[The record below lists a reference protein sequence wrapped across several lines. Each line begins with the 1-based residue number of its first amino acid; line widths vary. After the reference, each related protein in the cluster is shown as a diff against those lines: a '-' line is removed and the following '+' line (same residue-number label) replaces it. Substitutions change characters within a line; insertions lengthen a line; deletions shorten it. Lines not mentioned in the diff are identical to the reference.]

1 MMLQIYNTMTAKKE
15 EFRPIEEGKVKM
27 YVCGVTVYD
36 YCHIGHARSSA
47 VFDVIRRYFI
57 YKGYD
62 VTFVKNFTDI
72 DDKIIKRS
80 NENNIFWKDL
90 TKKFIKEH
98 DADMDALNILRPTD
112 TPHATDYIPHMIKMC
127 ETLIKKGY
135 AYESNGDI
143 YYRVEKFDDYGKLS
157 GRKLEDMMA
166 GARIEVNDNKE
177 NPYDFVLWKASKP
190 GEPSWDS
197 PWGKGRPGWHIECS
211 VMSEDILGLPFDIH
225 GGGRDLIF
233 PHHENEIAQ
242 SEAACGCE
250 FARYWIHNGFVN
262 VNQEKMSKSL
272 GNFFTIRTVLDEF
285 NAEIVRFFLLTTHY
299 RSPLDYSQD
308 HLIEAEKSLD
318 RIYTMLDEINRF
330 NAGKKGTDVSA
341 EAEKT
346 AKEFIEKAEAAMDDD
361 FNTPEVLA
369 AMFEAVR
376 EFNRLMAA
384 KPEKNSFE
392 VLKTS
397 CAKVFK
403 TVADILGVITYTP
416 EQWFRLNLSISED
429 ELKQSIEA
437 RTQAK
442 KDKDFAKAD
451 EIRNSLKEKGIELL
465 DTVEGTI
472 YRAKKIRN
480 L

>member
-1 MMLQIYNTMTAKKE
+1 MLQVYNTLTAKKE
-15 EFRPIEEGKVKM
+15 EFKPLTEGKVKM

-36 YCHIGHARSSA
+36 FCHIGHARSST
-47 VFDVIRRYFI
+47 VFDVIRRYFL
-57 YKGYD
+57 YKGYE

-90 TKKFIKEH
+90 TKQFIDEH
-98 DADMDALNILRPTD
+98 DADMDALNILRPD
-112 TPHATDYIPHMIKMC
+112 HTPKATDYIPNMIKMC
-127 ETLIKKGY
+127 ETLMEKGF

-143 YYRVEKFDDYGKLS
+143 YYRVQKFDDYGKLS
-157 GRKLEDMMA
+157 NRKLEDMMA

-177 NPYDFVLWKASKP
+177 NPFDFVLWKASKP

-250 FARYWIHNGFVN
+250 FSRYWIHNGFVN

-285 NAEIVRFFLLTTHY
+285 NAEIVRYFLLTTHY
-299 RSPLDYSQD
+299 RSSLDFSQD
-308 HLIEAEKSLD
+308 HLLEAEKSLD

-341 EAEKT
+341 EAENT
-346 AKEFIEKAEAAMDDD
+346 AKVFMEKFVSAMDDD

-369 AMFEAVR
+369 ALFEAVR
-376 EFNRLMAA
+376 EFNRLLAA

-392 VLKTS
+392 TLKES
-397 CAKVFK
+397 CTKVFK
-403 TVADILGVITYTP
+403 TVADVLGIITYTP
-416 EQWFRLNLSISED
+416 QQWFRLNLSIPED
-429 ELKQSIEA
+429 ELKTAIDQRA
-437 RTQAK
+437 QAK

-451 EIRNSLKEKGIELL
+451 EIRNGLKDKGIELL
-465 DTVEGTI
+465 DTIEGTI

>member
-1 MMLQIYNTMTAKKE
+1 MLQIYNTMTAKKE

-127 ETLIKKGY
+127 ETLIEKGY

>member
-1 MMLQIYNTMTAKKE
+1 MLRIYNTLKAEKE
-15 EFRPIEEGKVKM
+15 EFVPVTPGKVKM

-36 YCHIGHARSSA
+36 LCHVGHARSAA
-47 VFDVIRRYFI
+47 VFDVIRRYLM
-57 YKGYD
+57 YKGFE
-62 VTFVKNFTDI
+62 VIFVKNFTDI

-80 NENNIFWKDL
+80 NESGVFWKDL
-90 TKKFIKEH
+90 TDRFIKEH
-98 DADMDALNILRPTD
+98 DADMDALNILRPSF
-112 TPHATDYIPHMIKMC
+112 TPKATDYIPHMIKMC
-127 ETLIKKGY
+127 ETLIAKGF

-143 YYRVEKFDDYGKLS
+143 YYRVTKFDDYGKLS

-190 GEPSWDS
+190 GEPSWES
-197 PWGKGRPGWHIECS
+197 PWGPGRPGWHIECS

-250 FARYWIHNGFVN
+250 FARYWVHNGFVN
-262 VNQEKMSKSL
+262 INQEKMSKSL
-272 GNFFTIRTVLDEF
+272 GNFFTIRTVLEEF
-285 NAEIVRFFLLTTHY
+285 NPEIMRYFLMTTHY
-299 RSPLDYSQD
+299 RSPLDFSQE

-318 RIYTMLDEINRF
+318 RIYTLLDEMDRF
-330 NAGKKGTDVSA
+330 NAGKKGMDVSA

-346 AKEFIEKAEAAMDDD
+346 AADFIVKMEAAMDDD

-369 AMFEAVR
+369 ALFDVVR
-376 EFNRLMAA
+376 EFNRLLGA

-392 VLKTS
+392 TLKS
-397 CAKVFK
+397 ACAKVFK
-403 TVADILGVITYTP
+403 AVNDVLGIIRYTP
-416 EQWFRLNLSISED
+416 EQWFQLNLSISEE
-429 ELKQSIEA
+429 ELNTKIQQRAE
-437 RTQAK
+437 AK
-442 KDKDFAKAD
+442 KNKDFALAD
-451 EIRNSLKEKGIELL
+451 EIRNGLKEKGIELL
-465 DTVEGTI
+465 DTIDGTI

>member
-1 MMLQIYNTMTAKKE
+1 MLQVYNTLTAKKE
-15 EFRPIEEGKVKM
+15 EFKPIVEGKVKM

-36 YCHIGHARSSA
+36 FCHVGHARSSA
-47 VFDVIRRYFI
+47 VFDVIRRYLQ

-90 TKKFIKEH
+90 TKKFIDEH
-98 DADMDALNILRPTD
+98 NADMDALNILRPD
-112 TPHATDYIPHMIKMC
+112 YTPMATDYIPQMIKMC
-127 ETLIKKGY
+127 ETLIEKGF

-143 YYRVEKFDDYGKLS
+143 YYRVQKFEDYGKLS
-157 GRKLEDMMA
+157 NRKLEDMMA
-166 GARIEVNDNKE
+166 GARIEINDNKQ
-177 NPYDFVLWKASKP
+177 NPFDFVLWKASKP
-190 GEPSWDS
+190 NEPSWES
-197 PWGKGRPGWHIECS
+197 PWGLGRPGWHIECS

-250 FARYWIHNGFVN
+250 FSRYWIHNGFVN

-272 GNFFTIRTVLDEF
+272 GNFFTIRTVLGEF
-285 NAEIVRFFLLTTHY
+285 NAEIMRYFLLTTHY
-299 RSPLDYSQD
+299 RSSLDFSQD

-330 NAGKKGTDVSA
+330 NAGKKGVDVSSD
-341 EAEKT
+341 
-346 AKEFIEKAEAAMDDD
+346 AKKIADTFIVKFESAMDDD

-369 AMFEAVR
+369 ALFEAVR
-376 EFNRLMAA
+376 EFNVLLGS
-384 KPEKNSFE
+384 KPEKSSFE
-392 VLKTS
+392 ALKAS
-397 CAKVFK
+397 CESVFK
-403 TVADILGVITYTP
+403 CVADVLGIITYSP
-416 EQWFRLNLSISED
+416 SEWFRLNLSISED
-429 ELKQSIEA
+429 ELNNAIAA
-437 RTQAK
+437 RTEAK
-442 KDKDFAKAD
+442 KNKDFSKAD
-451 EIRNSLKEKGIELL
+451 EIRNGLKEKGIELL
-465 DTVEGTI
+465 DTIDGTI

>member
-1 MMLQIYNTMTAKKE
+1 MLRIYNTLKDDKE
-15 EFRPIEEGKVKM
+15 EFVSMTPNKVKM

-36 YCHIGHARSSA
+36 FCHVGHARSAA
-47 VFDVIRRYFI
+47 VFDIIRRYLM
-57 YKGYD
+57 YKGYE

-90 TKKFIKEH
+90 TAKFIDEH
-98 DADMDALNILRPTD
+98 NADMDALNILRPD
-112 TPHATDYIPHMIKMC
+112 YTPKATDYIPNMIKMC
-127 ETLIKKGY
+127 ETLMEKGF

-143 YYRVEKFDDYGKLS
+143 YYRVQKFEDYGKLS

-177 NPYDFVLWKASKP
+177 NPFDFVLWKASKP
-190 GEPSWDS
+190 NEPSWES
-197 PWGKGRPGWHIECS
+197 PWGPGRPGWHIECS
-211 VMSEDILGLPFDIH
+211 VMSEDLLGLPFDIH

-250 FARYWIHNGFVN
+250 FARYWVHNGFVN
-262 VNQEKMSKSL
+262 INHEKMSKSL

-285 NAEIVRFFLLTTHY
+285 NPEIMRYFLMTTHY
-299 RSPLDYSQD
+299 RSPLDFSQE
-308 HLIEAEKSLD
+308 HLLEAEKSLD

-330 NAGKKGTDVSA
+330 NAGKKGVDVSA
-341 EAEKT
+341 D
-346 AKEFIEKAEAAMDDD
+346 AKKAADDFIAKMETAMDDD
-361 FNTPEVLA
+361 FNSPEVLA
-369 AMFEAVR
+369 ALFEAVR
-376 EFNRLMAA
+376 EFNRLLAS

-392 VLKTS
+392 ILKSS
-397 CAKVFK
+397 CSRVFK
-403 TVADILGVITYTP
+403 AVSDVLGIIRYTP

-429 ELKQSIEA
+429 ELNEQIQK
-437 RTQAK
+437 RTDAK
-442 KDKDFAKAD
+442 KNKDFALAD
-451 EIRNSLKEKGIELL
+451 EIRNGLKDKGIELL

>member
-1 MMLQIYNTMTAKKE
+1 MLQVYNTLTAKKE
-15 EFRPIEEGKVKM
+15 EFRPIEEGRVKM

-36 YCHIGHARSSA
+36 FCHVGHARSST
-47 VFDVIRRYFI
+47 VFDVIRRYLK
-57 YKGYD
+57 YKGYE

-90 TKKFIKEH
+90 TKQFIAEH
-98 DADMDALNILRPTD
+98 DADMDSLNILRPTH
-112 TPHATDYIPHMIKMC
+112 TPMATDYIPQMIRMC
-127 ETLIKKGY
+127 ETLIDKGY

-143 YYRVEKFDDYGKLS
+143 YYRVQKFAEYGKLS
-157 GRKLEDMMA
+157 NRKLEDMMA

-177 NPYDFVLWKASKP
+177 NPFDFVLWKSSKP
-190 GEPSWDS
+190 NEPSWES
-197 PWGKGRPGWHIECS
+197 PWGPGRPGWHIECS

-272 GNFFTIRTVLDEF
+272 GNFFTIRTVLGEF
-285 NAEIVRFFLLTTHY
+285 NAEIIRYFLLTTHY
-299 RSPLDYSQD
+299 RSSLDFSQD

-330 NAGKKGTDVSA
+330 NTGKKGADVSEDAKKTA
-341 EAEKT
+341 EAFT
-346 AKEFIEKAEAAMDDD
+346 AKFETAMDDD

-369 AMFEAVR
+369 ALFDAVR
-376 EFNRLMAA
+376 EFNILLGS

-392 VLKTS
+392 VLKAS
-397 CAKVFK
+397 CADVFNR
-403 TVADILGVITYTP
+403 VADVLGIITYSP
-416 EQWFRLNLSISED
+416 SEWFRLNLSISED
-429 ELKQSIEA
+429 ELNSAITA
-437 RTQAK
+437 RTEAK
-442 KDKDFAKAD
+442 KNKDFDKAD

-480 L
+480 I